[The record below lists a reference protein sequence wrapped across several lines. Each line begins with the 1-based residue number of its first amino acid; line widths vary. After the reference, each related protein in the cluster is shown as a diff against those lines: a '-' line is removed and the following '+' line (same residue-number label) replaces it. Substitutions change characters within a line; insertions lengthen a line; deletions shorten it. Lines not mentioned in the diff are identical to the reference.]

1 MKRLGSPCIGSG
13 ADAVHAVIRIEA
25 LPAAPLAAAAR
36 FYAGE
41 LATIEGALAAA
52 PASLAVVFPS
62 LHQGHR
68 GWIREAIAA
77 LARAHAPVRVNGVV
91 AGLAAT
97 TTAIIAWLETA
108 PGITGQLFVA
118 DGQYGESAS

>member
-1 MKRLGSPCIGSG
+1 MKRSESPCIGSG

-36 FYAGE
+36 FYASD
-41 LATIEGALAAA
+41 LPAIEGTFAAA
-52 PASLAVVFPS
+52 PASLVIVFPP
-62 LHQGHR
+62 LHLGHR
-68 GWIREAIAA
+68 GWIREVVAT
-77 LARAHAPVRVNGVV
+77 LARAHAPVRVNGVL

-97 TTAIIAWLETA
+97 TPAILACLETA
-108 PGITGQLFVA
+108 PGVTGQLFVA